1 MSRIQQ
7 LNPPTWLRPGALCVT
22 TAALPVEGARRHT
35 LETNVTVMV
44 LHMLTWSNG
53 FGTMTLLLPNG
64 NVDNFSLFSYELQ
77 PVEAPK

>member
-1 MSRIQQ
+1 M
-7 LNPPTWLRPGALCVT
+7 VT
-22 TAALPVEGARRHT
+22 TGRIVRDNGGMPVEGARCHT